1 MWQAGAVQNS
11 RKKEFANRVRGWRR
25 NLPAVYP
32 QRLQKKVTFPI
43 VEYESMG
50 GGWRCW
56 RRRVVQCWKDP
67 SEPKGQYL
75 CAENTPAAASTV
87 LWTRFG
93 LCRCEILTVSLRTDQ
108 LQLQHTP
115 AAPHNPR
122 VDHCKHPGTTS
133 DFFLIHPPMQLQR
146 ACSCADRETPL

>member
-50 GGWRCW
+50 RGGGGVGGGGWSSAGRMQVN
-56 RRRVVQCWKDP
+56 RKANTYVQRTHQPQHPLSCGHG
-67 SEPKGQYL
+67 SA
-75 CAENTPAAASTV
+75 CAGVKYSQSP
-87 LWTRFG
+87 
-93 LCRCEILTVSLRTDQ
+93 
-108 LQLQHTP
+108 
-115 AAPHNPR
+115 
-122 VDHCKHPGTTS
+122 
-133 DFFLIHPPMQLQR
+133 
-146 ACSCADRETPL
+146 